1 MKVNINSAYFP
12 LSTLRKYSP
21 SKRDLNICSVKHFQD
36 INNSYNIEMPENFHI
51 SNLNYNPRTKVS
63 KYIENLKTSE
73 SVLNDS
79 NTFINTIKKIET
91 IKFDNNL
98 LKKFNNNSKDVKVES
113 FGDIDLKEKTTR
125 LLNYNFSNKVELK
138 EMNKAIENFKSLE
151 NKCIKLPFQIK
162 KVTNSKIDNMNE
174 NLTIINENIDDEIIK
189 IGEKNIRDPKRGKHL
204 NFENVNIKDGV
215 FGHLKPNIK
224 SKLNNIKNYENFKL
238 NNSNKY
244 ILKNETINEMH
255 KNKDNLH
262 NSNDLIKE
270 EYFDIHPKQSAYIKN
285 LNDFSIKEAYFKHE
299 KEIIIKKKPVMTY
312 DCIDHKSK
320 IINNLSISTPSVC
333 KYQKK

>member
-1 MKVNINSAYFP
+1 
-12 LSTLRKYSP
+12 
-21 SKRDLNICSVKHFQD
+21 
-36 INNSYNIEMPENFHI
+36 
-51 SNLNYNPRTKVS
+51 
-63 KYIENLKTSE
+63 
-73 SVLNDS
+73 
-79 NTFINTIKKIET
+79 
-91 IKFDNNL
+91 
-98 LKKFNNNSKDVKVES
+98 
-113 FGDIDLKEKTTR
+113 
-125 LLNYNFSNKVELK
+125 
-138 EMNKAIENFKSLE
+138 
-151 NKCIKLPFQIK
+151 
-162 KVTNSKIDNMNE
+162 MNE

-189 IGEKNIRDPKRGKHL
+189 IGEKNNRDPKRGKHL

-238 NNSNKY
+238 NNKNKY
-244 ILKNETINEMH
+244 NLKNKTINEMH